1 MHIPIPFGLEAFGS
15 CLQAFWHWIA
25 LAAET
30 EVLTRRGSNR
40 GSNENAKSDH
50 LIGAYRSE
58 PRLEPRDSFSR
69 GSNES
74 DVESDVDVIDRSDF

>member
-1 MHIPIPFGLEAFGS
+1 M
-15 CLQAFWHWIA
+15 
-25 LAAET
+25 
-30 EVLTRRGSNR
+30 RGSNR

-74 DVESDVDVIDRSDF
+74 DVESDVDVIDTSDFCVRTSREVLTLSLLVRVRV